1 MTSTII
7 VMLIDLDGITRLLR
21 YVQEVNTAV
30 VISTAGV
37 GNRLASAVL
46 QQVQEIKEMR
56 EASAHN
62 LVVLLA

>member
-1 MTSTII
+1 
-7 VMLIDLDGITRLLR
+7 MLIDLDGITRLLR

>member
-1 MTSTII
+1 
-7 VMLIDLDGITRLLR
+7 MLIDLDGITRLLG